1 MQKAYLELVR
11 RIRDAVREKAQE
23 VPPFKNTGNGAIRIL
38 AYPCCPAADT
48 WLGGLS
54 NFESE
59 TPDIVD
65 YEHTFTIAPEG
76 SRVITTIQH
85 GVRQKVDTYAYSALK
100 IAHCSYSQDEKGCL
114 LSGVIKAPH
123 QNESNGYGPYLGAFC
138 AEIEVLPTTSSLHPA
153 GEPHNFCGI
162 YVCVSGASQEED
174 LECASAAV
182 EVIKNFFAGEWHGGF
197 FQINTPD
204 YPLCPREEDAW

>member
-1 MQKAYLELVR
+1 MRK
-11 RIRDAVREKAQE
+11 KAQAIP
-23 VPPFKNTGNGAIRIL
+23 VFHNSGNGCIRIL
-38 AYPCCPAADT
+38 AYPCCKVADE

-54 NFESE
+54 DFGGA

-76 SRVITTIQH
+76 SRVITVIEY
-85 GVRQKVDTYAYSALK
+85 GVRQKVDTYAYSAMK

-123 QNESNGYGPYLGAFC
+123 QNESNGYGPYLGALC
-138 AEIEVLPTTSSLHPA
+138 AEVTMSPTTSNLRPL
-153 GEPHNFCGI
+153 GEPYGFCGI

-174 LECASAAV
+174 LECAFAAV
-182 EVIKNFFAGEWHGGF
+182 KVIKNFFAGEWQGGF
-197 FQINTPD
+197 FEVNAPE
-204 YPLCPREEDAW
+204 YPLCLKENV

>member
-1 MQKAYLELVR
+1 M
-11 RIRDAVREKAQE
+11 REKAQE

-38 AYPCCPAADT
+38 AYPCCVAADA

-54 NFESE
+54 NFKSK

-114 LSGVIKAPH
+114 LSGIIKAPH
-123 QNESNGYGPYLGAFC
+123 QNESNGYGPYLGALC
-138 AEIEVLPTTSSLHPA
+138 VEVIRHPMTSRRT
-153 GEPHNFCGI
+153 EKPHNFCGI

-174 LECASAAV
+174 LECAFAAIK
-182 EVIKNFFAGEWHGGF
+182 VIENFFANEWRHGELFEIHA
-197 FQINTPD
+197 
-204 YPLCPREEDAW
+204 PRSPVD